1 MSVSTYLNSEGALEI
16 LAPILDA
23 LAKEQPHGSEAI
35 RKAIIRIADGKSS

>member
-1 MSVSTYLNSEGALEI
+1 MSVSTYLNSEVDEI

-35 RKAIIRIADGKSS
+35 RKAIIRIADGRSS